1 MERTNPR
8 RIACEWWRWEGIAPK
23 LGFREGIEPF
33 VELDAQLMVAI
44 KSGTVAYSLHYEA
57 NFTRGIP
64 ALQRALSNGSR
75 PDRSGK

>member
-1 MERTNPR
+1 MGRTNPR

-44 KSGTVAYSLHYEA
+44 KSGTVAYSFAL
-57 NFTRGIP
+57 RGELYARNSCI
-64 ALQRALSNGSR
+64 AASVV
-75 PDRSGK
+75 